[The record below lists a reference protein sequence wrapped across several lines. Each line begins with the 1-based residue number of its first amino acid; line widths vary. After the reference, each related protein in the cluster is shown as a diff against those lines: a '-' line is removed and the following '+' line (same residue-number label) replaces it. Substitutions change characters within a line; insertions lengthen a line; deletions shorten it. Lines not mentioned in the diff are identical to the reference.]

1 MIFEIAQ
8 IKIQSGREH
17 LFEAGVKQAIPL
29 FKRATGCKSM
39 QLQRSVEQPDSY
51 TLVVGWD
58 RIDDHMVGFRNSN
71 DFQEWRRLVG
81 PYFLEAPTVHHVN
94 TVLDGF

>member
-8 IKIQSGREH
+8 ITVQPGKEQQFENGVRE
-17 LFEAGVKQAIPL
+17 AIPS
-29 FKRATGCKSM
+29 FQRARGCKSM
-39 QLQRSVEQPDSY
+39 QLQRSIEQPNNY

-58 RIDDHMVGFRNSN
+58 SIDDHMTGFRNSD

-81 PYFLEAPTVHHVN
+81 PYFLQPPKVHHVD
-94 TVLDGF
+94 TVLQGF

>member
-8 IKIQSGREH
+8 ITVQPGKEQQ
-17 LFEAGVKQAIPL
+17 FEAGVKKAIPL
-29 FKRATGCKSM
+29 FQRARGCKSM
-39 QLQRSVEQPDSY
+39 QLQRSIEQPDSY

-58 RIDDHMVGFRNSN
+58 SIDDHMIGFRNSD

-81 PYFLEAPTVHHVN
+81 PFFLRPPNVHHVD
-94 TVLDGF
+94 TVLQGF

>member
-8 IKIQSGREH
+8 ITVQPGKEQQFG
-17 LFEAGVKQAIPL
+17 AGVKEAVPL
-29 FKRATGCKSM
+29 FRRARGCKSM
-39 QLQRSVEQPDSY
+39 QLQRSIEQPDTY

-58 RIDDHMVGFRNSN
+58 SIDDHMIGFRNSD

-81 PYFLEAPTVHHVN
+81 PYFLQPPNVHHVD
-94 TVLDGF
+94 TVLQGF